1 MKKLQSPKSLLNPVR
16 GLLAMAILAL
26 VVMPIAFASGA
37 SGPVATKSAS
47 LVKQVKSLK
56 QRVAALENR
65 GTTNATTTNAT
76 TATPVGPAG
85 GDLTGTYPNP
95 TIGLGTVTGPK
106 IAADSLTG
114 AHVIDDS
121 LFGSSEI
128 TPDSISANELGAGSV
143 GDEEL
148 KNVYS
153 VVSGGVTVYDKTKG
167 TTVVNC
173 GGGELI
179 AGGYAWTSSAPGLT
193 ITENAPSALGPFSNW
208 LVTGRNASG
217 SDAGLYAWATCLP
230 L

>member
-1 MKKLQSPKSLLNPVR
+1 MKKTFLINLFAVSIVAVL
-16 GLLAMAILAL
+16 
-26 VVMPIAFASGA
+26 VMPTAFASGA
-37 SGPVATKSAS
+37 SLKQ
-47 LVKQVKSLK
+47 QVKSLK
-56 QRVAALENR
+56 QRVVALESR
-65 GTTNATTTNAT
+65 QTTPTTTTNNAAT
-76 TATPVGPAG
+76 ARPVGPAG
-85 GDLTGTYPNP
+85 GDLAGTYPNP

-106 IAADSLTG
+106 IAADSIMST
-114 AHVIDDS
+114 HVVDDS

-153 VVSGGVTVYDKTKG
+153 VVSGGVTVYDKTKA
-167 TTVVNC
+167 TTAVNC
-173 GGGELI
+173 GGGELL

-193 ITENAPSALGPFSNW
+193 ITDNAPNVLGPFPNW
-208 LVTGRNASG
+208 IVTGRNASG